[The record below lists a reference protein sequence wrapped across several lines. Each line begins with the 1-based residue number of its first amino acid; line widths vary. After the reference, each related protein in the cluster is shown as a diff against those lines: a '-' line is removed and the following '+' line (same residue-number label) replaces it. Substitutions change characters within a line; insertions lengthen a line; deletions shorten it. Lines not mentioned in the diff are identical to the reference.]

1 MRVIKSLA
9 FAALRRSDNP
19 AVLFGYSQILMGMK
33 TRGIIS
39 QESARTEVVV
49 QLF

>member
-9 FAALRRSDNP
+9 FAVLRRSDNP

-39 QESARTEVVV
+39 FGEISILNPGER
-49 QLF
+49 